1 MSIIFLIFILL
12 SGICFGKE
20 QPIKVSIGQIPDVS
34 ESAEIGVYPESIRE
48 IEKISGIK
56 IEIKVLPFE
65 RSLNMAI
72 KGDSDFHIPLIE
84 TDIGDAPY
92 FFSSE
97 ILHRIAFVIYSNKNN
112 PVDKDHLEDKIIETD
127 SYHVKLFPFKT
138 IPSTCVECSLKKVNS
153 GRIDGYVYASFAAD
167 KVIRAEKLYNI
178 HRELYKN
185 YKVKAL
191 IAKTKRAKYI
201 DQFLTKYISMLKKNG
216 TWKIYYEPEDNRY
229 THWQPHDLKSP

>member
-1 MSIIFLIFILL
+1 MIIIFLIFSLL
-12 SGICFGKE
+12 SGICLGKE
-20 QPIKVSIGQIPDVS
+20 QLIKASIGQIPVVS
-34 ESAEIGVYPESIRE
+34 ESAEKGVYPESVIE

-56 IEIKVLPFE
+56 IDIKVVPFE

-72 KGDSDFHIPLIE
+72 KGDADFHIPIIE

-97 ILHRIAFVIYSNKNN
+97 ILHKMAFAIYSNKNN
-112 PVDKDHLEDKIIETD
+112 PIDKDHLEDKAIESD
-127 SYHVKLFPFKT
+127 SAHVKLFPFKT
-138 IPSTCVECSLKKVNS
+138 IPSTCLECSLKKVNY
-153 GRIDGYVYASFAAD
+153 GRIDGFVYAFFAAD

-185 YKVKAL
+185 YSVKAL
-191 IAKTKRAKYI
+191 IAKTKRGKYI
-201 DQFLTKYISMLKKNG
+201 DQFLTKYISILKKNG
-216 TWKIYYEPEDNRY
+216 TWNIYYPPEEDIY